1 MMIPDMKPTAALFA
15 FVMLP
20 SLAAAETPWWNPA
33 WTVRRTLSINA
44 PTARLP
50 GDPGASPVLVRL
62 SDANFTF
69 DLARDDGSDLR
80 FTAEDGT
87 VLPHQIERWD
97 RTLNEALVWVRVDGL
112 TATGAT
118 QVLLYS
124 GNPGEA
130 AAPRPAA
137 ETWDAATG
145 GVWHFSES
153 EGTPVDASAGAAP
166 AEGSGIPVAGAL
178 VAGGLRFTGQNGVT
192 LRPGAGAEWKSGASL
207 TCSLWVRPAGFRQ
220 DAVIFSRRGEGGALV
235 IGENGGV
242 PFVEVTAGGSARRAI
257 ASAPLAIDAWRHLAV
272 TADAATV
279 ALWIDGERVAS
290 IEAAVPALTGP
301 IHLGKDDGPGAWPT
315 GFNGE
320 TDELQLATVT
330 RSAAWLRFAALSQG
344 TGAEASE
351 LVRLADTDE
360 LASPP
365 EKAGFIK
372 EHLGIFAEISKSL
385 TFDGWAVIALCGILA
400 LAGAAV
406 AVGKLVALHRIDR
419 ANAAF
424 LRRWESGEADVRV
437 PAENGKGAAESGPAD
452 EGGLAARAP
461 LQALHRTGLSEIGR
475 RLNAEGDAFRGLS
488 GRSIAAIRAR
498 LEGGLHETE
507 ERLNG
512 RLVFLTLSIAGGP
525 YLGLLGTVIGV
536 MITFAVIAKSGEV
549 EVNSIAPGIA
559 GALLATVAGLAVAIP
574 ALFFYSYLSA
584 RIASALSTIRQF
596 IEEFITRAAEAYPT
610 ERDP

>member
-1 MMIPDMKPTAALFA
+1 MMIPDMKPTAALLA

-20 SLAAAETPWWNPA
+20 ALAAAETPWWNPA
-33 WTVRRTLSINA
+33 WTVRRTLTIDA
-44 PTARLP
+44 PAARLP

-62 SDANFTF
+62 ADTNFTF

-80 FTAEDGT
+80 FTSLDGT

-97 RTLNEALVWVRVDGL
+97 RTLNEALVWVRIDGL
-112 TATGAT
+112 TAARET

-124 GNPGEA
+124 GNPGESA
-130 AAPRPAA
+130 GPRPAA

-153 EGTPVDASAGAAP
+153 DGTPVDASAGAAA

-178 VAGGLRFTGQNGVT
+178 VAGGLRFTGQNAVT

-242 PFVEVTAGGSARRAI
+242 PFVEVTAGGSARRAVAP
-257 ASAPLAIDAWRHLAV
+257 ASLAIDAWRHLAV
-272 TADAATV
+272 TADAGTV

-290 IEAAVPALTGP
+290 LDVAMPALTGP
-301 IHLGKDDGPGAWPT
+301 IRLGKDDGPSAPPA

-320 TDELQLATVT
+320 IDELQLASVA

-344 TGAEASE
+344 TGSEASQ
-351 LVRLADTDE
+351 LVRLAEADE
-360 LASPP
+360 TSSPP
-365 EKAGFIK
+365 EKTGFIK

-385 TFDGWAVIALCGILA
+385 TFDGWAVIVLCGLLA

-406 AVGKLVALHRIDR
+406 AFGKLVALHRIDR

-437 PAENGKGAAESGPAD
+437 PADGGKGAAEGDATD
-452 EGGLAARAP
+452 EAELAARAP
-461 LQALHRTGLSEIGR
+461 LQALHRTGLREIGR
-475 RLNAEGDAFRGLS
+475 RLTTEGEAFRGLS

-610 ERDP
+610 EREP

>member
-1 MMIPDMKPTAALFA
+1 MKLTPAFPALLIISSLAA
-15 FVMLP
+15 
-20 SLAAAETPWWNPA
+20 AAAETPWWHPA
-33 WTVRRTLSINA
+33 WTVRRTLTIDA
-44 PTARLP
+44 PSVRLP
-50 GDPGASPVLVRL
+50 GDPGSAPVLVRL
-62 SDANFTF
+62 SDADFTF
-69 DLARDDGSDLR
+69 DSARDDGGDLR
-80 FTAEDGT
+80 FTTVDGT

-97 RTLNEALVWVRVDGL
+97 RALNEAFVWVRVDGL
-112 TATGAT
+112 TATGET
-118 QVLLYS
+118 RVLLYS

-130 AAPRPAA
+130 PEPRPAA

-145 GVWHFSES
+145 GVWHFSEDD
-153 EGTPVDASAGAAP
+153 GKPVDASSGAAS

-178 VAGGLRFTGQNGVT
+178 IGGGLRFTGQNAVT
-192 LRPGAGAEWKSGASL
+192 LRPGPAAEWKPGASL
-207 TCSLWVRPAGFRQ
+207 TCSLWVRPAGFGQ
-220 DAVIFSRRGEGGALV
+220 NAVIFSRRGEGGTLV
-235 IGENGGV
+235 IGEDGGV
-242 PFVEVTAGGSARRAI
+242 PFVEVSDGTSVRRAV
-257 ASAPLAIDAWRHLAV
+257 APAPLALDAWRHLAV
-272 TADAATV
+272 TADAGAV
-279 ALWIDGERVAS
+279 VLWIDGERAAS
-290 IEAAVPALTGP
+290 VEAAVPALNGP
-301 IHLGKDDGPGAWPT
+301 MQLGHDAGPGALPV

-320 TDELQLATVT
+320 VDELQLASAA
-330 RSAAWLRFAALSQG
+330 RSAAWLRFTALSQG
-344 TGAEASE
+344 AGPEAGK
-351 LVRLADTDE
+351 LVRIAETDE
-360 LASPP
+360 TASPP
-365 EKAGFIK
+365 EKAGFLK

-385 TFDGWAVIALCGILA
+385 TFDGWAVIVLCGILA

-406 AVGKLVALHRIDR
+406 AVSKLITLHRIDR

-424 LRRWESGEADVRV
+424 LRRWETGEADVLVRTN
-437 PAENGKGAAESGPAD
+437 AEADAHGGDAAAAD
-452 EGGLAARAP
+452 EVAARAP
-461 LQALHRTGLSEIGR
+461 LQALHRTGLHEIRR
-475 RLNAEGDAFRGLS
+475 RLDAEGAAFRGLS

-574 ALFFYSYLSA
+574 ALFFYSYLSS

-610 ERDP
+610 EREP